1 MILIYQLLH
10 DFPRTV
16 QLIQVIPEH
25 VFLTELLQKCL
36 SFP

>member
-1 MILIYQLLH
+1 MILIHQLLH
-10 DFPRTV
+10 NFPGMV
-16 QLIQVIPEH
+16 QLIQVILEH